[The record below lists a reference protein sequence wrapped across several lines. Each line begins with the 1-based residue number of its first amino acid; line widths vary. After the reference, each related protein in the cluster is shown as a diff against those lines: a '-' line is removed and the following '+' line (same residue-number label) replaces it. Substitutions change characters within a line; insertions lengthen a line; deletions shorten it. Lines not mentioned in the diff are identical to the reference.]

1 MKTIFIYMELNYYIK
16 KLVFVRT
23 DYVLLYRKPQITL
36 IVAGHPFI
44 QVPFLCCST
53 DTLLNLNLWWI
64 PQNMFKTWML
74 KNINFR
80 RPTEHHTFAKSIR
93 KVSIKVLMVLTF
105 TLYFYMHFVSCTHE
119 MNSLNV
125 FKRYDQV

>member
-23 DYVLLYRKPQITL
+23 DYVLLYRKPQIT

-44 QVPFLCCST
+44 QFPFLCCST

-74 KNINFR
+74 KTNINFR

-105 TLYFYMHFVSCTHE
+105 TLYIYMHFISCTHE